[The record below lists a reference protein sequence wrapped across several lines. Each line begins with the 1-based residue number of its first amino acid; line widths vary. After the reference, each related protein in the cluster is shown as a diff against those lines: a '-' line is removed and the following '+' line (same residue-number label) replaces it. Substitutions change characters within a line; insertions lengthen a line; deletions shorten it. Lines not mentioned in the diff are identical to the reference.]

1 MASEVKVLVK
11 AENQTK
17 TGFQAAL
24 NDAKKFGQEATKAAT
39 PGGGVGG
46 GEVRKAL
53 KGLGGDLAQASTP
66 AEALQAVVTRVAGAF
81 GKVTAVVGAFAVGKI
96 IAGQFEKLSEGVS
109 SSTARLNEFTESAK
123 NVATALTLESA
134 LSGFDSMQSG
144 IKAAQTELQTLSSD
158 FGALAANVLTGGAAF
173 RVMRENIEAMQRVA
187 AASLV
192 SSTALQAKQAEET
205 AAAMMSGG
213 KEAAGGLA
221 TKQAREREMASLQT
235 RLDAAINSGDG
246 NSAASIRAAMENKRR
261 EFGSQDAFRAAA
273 AQQAAQESGAKG
285 DQVGMTSDQRLAKEK
300 QAMDELIAKRKEFR
314 TAAAMAGG
322 SFDPSGALNSG
333 KAQYYELTDKINK
346 SLEVQKTLEQQIAQ
360 EAEKAAEKKAAQ
372 ERATIS
378 AAQEQAKKNKESAMT
393 PEERL
398 QSEVQA
404 YNSLVGVS
412 GSDAELQR
420 QQAGARILAL
430 QQQMSGGGSQGF
442 QGSYGA
448 SAFQRIG
455 FASNEFFD
463 TRKAKDPTAET
474 AKVVA
479 ELKKTNQ
486 ILGAGEPLVLANT
499 NK

>member
-39 PGGGVGG
+39 PGGGGSGG
-46 GEVRKAL
+46 GELRKAL

-109 SSTARLNEFTESAK
+109 SSTARLNQFTESAK
-123 NVATALTLESA
+123 NVGSALTLESA

-144 IKAAQTELQTLSSD
+144 IKAAQSELQTLSSD

-213 KEAAGGLA
+213 KGAVDELA
-221 TKQAREREMASLQT
+221 IKQARQREISALQT
-235 RLDAAINSGDG
+235 RLDEAINSGDG
-246 NSAASIRAAMENKRR
+246 NSAASIRASMENKRR
-261 EFGSQDAFRAAA
+261 EFGAQDAFRAAA
-273 AQQAAQESGAKG
+273 AQQAAQESETKAAS
-285 DQVGMTSDQRLAKEK
+285 VGMTPEQRLAKEK
-300 QAMDELIAKRKEFR
+300 QAMDELLAKQKQFA

-333 KAQYYELTDKINK
+333 KEQYYELEKKINE
-346 SLEVQKTLEQQIAQ
+346 SLTIQRTLEQQIAQ
-360 EAEKAAEKKAAQ
+360 EAEKAAKTKADQ
-372 ERATIS
+372 ERAALS
-378 AAQEQAKKNKESAMT
+378 AAQEQAKKNKEAAMT
-393 PEERL
+393 PQERL
-398 QSEVQA
+398 QYEMQGLQDLAGMAGPEVEA
-404 YNSLVGVS
+404 
-412 GSDAELQR
+412 QR
-420 QQAGARILAL
+420 QAAIGRIMSL
-430 QQQMSGGGSQGF
+430 QQQMAGGGGGFHGSQ
-442 QGSYGA
+442 GA

-463 TRKAKDPTAET
+463 TRKGKDPGEETRKLADIAKDILNKINSGNTLL
-474 AKVVA
+474 
-479 ELKKTNQ
+479 LKENY
-486 ILGAGEPLVLANT
+486 
-499 NK
+499 

>member
-53 KGLGGDLAQASTP
+53 KGLGADLAQASTP

-96 IAGQFEKLSEGVS
+96 IAGQFEKLSQGVS
-109 SSTARLNEFTESAK
+109 SSTSRLNEFTESAK
-123 NVATALTLESA
+123 NVATALNLESA

-158 FGALAANVLTGGAAF
+158 FGALAANVITGGAAF
-173 RVMRENIEAMQRVA
+173 RVMRENIEAMQRIA

-205 AAAMMSGG
+205 ASAMMSGG
-213 KEAAGGLA
+213 KGAVDELA
-221 TKQAREREMASLQT
+221 IKQAREREMAALQT
-235 RLDAAINSGDG
+235 RLDEAINSGDG
-246 NSAASIRAAMENKRR
+246 NSAASIRAAMANKQR
-261 EFGSQDAFRAAA
+261 EFGSQDAFRAAT
-273 AQQAAQESGAKG
+273 AQQAAEASGAKAAS
-285 DQVGMTSDQRLAKEK
+285 VGMTPEQRLAKEK
-300 QAMDELIAKRKEFR
+300 QAMDELVAKQKQFA

-333 KAQYYELTDKINK
+333 KAEYYELQEKINK

-360 EAEKAAEKKAAQ
+360 ESEKAAKAKADQ
-372 ERATIS
+372 ERELQS
-378 AAQEQAKKNKESAMT
+378 AIKDQDKKNKEAAMT
-393 PEERL
+393 PQERL
-398 QSEVQA
+398 QSEIDA
-404 YNSLVGVS
+404 FNSLS
-412 GSDAELQR
+412 GSGPDVELQR
-420 QQAGARILAL
+420 KQAIGRIISL
-430 QQQMSGGGSQGF
+430 QQQMAGGGGGGF
-442 QGSYGA
+442 QGSQGA
-448 SAFQRIG
+448 SALQRIG
-455 FASNEFFD
+455 FASNEYFD
-463 TRKAKDPTAET
+463 TRQKKDPSEET
-474 AKVVA
+474 ARLTEVA
-479 ELKKTNQ
+479 KQILKKIENGQ
-486 ILGAGEPLVLANT
+486 VLLASN
-499 NK
+499 